1 MSFFMSWHMLDIFF
15 LLLGCYF
22 IIRGVFRGFAGEILS
37 FGGLIVSV
45 YIGFRHYEAL
55 GGLLGSAAGL
65 GKEVAQ
71 VLAVILVWLVISILF
86 GVLRRV
92 LKKILDFASLGGID
106 RIFGILIGFLK
117 TVIVVYMVIIG
128 GLLLAPVVEPTW
140 MAGSDALIYA
150 GRKWPEV
157 RQLLISCKVLPE
169 RAGLPGGTLEQILR
183 PYRRGIGAP
192 SGYQVRTEA
201 DNGERL
207 DTGGAVGL

>member
-1 MSFFMSWHMLDIFF
+1 MSFFLSWHLLDIFF

-22 IIRGVFRGFAGEILS
+22 IIRGAFRGFVGEILS

-45 YIGFRHYEAL
+45 YIGVRHSETL

-65 GKEVAQ
+65 SKEVAQ
-71 VLAVILVWLVISILF
+71 VLAVVLVWIVISLLF

-92 LKKILDFASLGGID
+92 LKRILDFASLGGID
-106 RIFGILIGFLK
+106 RIFGVLIGFLK

-140 MAGSDALIYA
+140 MGESTTLVYA

-157 RQLLISCKVLPE
+157 KQFLVNSRVLPE
-169 RAGLPGGTLEQILR
+169 RADLPGGTLEQILR
-183 PYRRGIGAP
+183 PYRRGTGAP
-192 SGYQVRTEA
+192 SGYGVPA
-201 DNGERL
+201 GAGGERL
-207 DTGGAVGL
+207 DGSGAVEL